1 MIKKQKLRKN
11 IKKKF
16 KEHKQCYQI
25 NLKILIFKEI
35 RFYKN
40 FILLT
45 IKLIDTKI
53 VRRKQ

>member
-53 VRRKQ
+53 VRRK